1 MCIAIPMKVIAEK
14 DGIATCEREGI
25 RYTVDLA
32 LVGEVNLGDDVLVA
46 QSRAVRVIRPEEAA
60 QINKALAAAAAV
72 AAGNTSEET
81 IRAGFSDLVDKEP
94 QLPPHL
100 RSVVGKKVL

>member
-14 DGIATCEREGI
+14 NGIATCVRDGVN
-25 RYTVDLA
+25 YTVDLA

-72 AAGNTSEET
+72 AEGKATEQT
-81 IRAGFSDLVDKEP
+81 IRDGFADLVDKEP
-94 QLPPHL
+94 ELPAHL
-100 RSVVGKKVL
+100 RAAVGKKVL